1 MHIKLISL
9 SSFHHLYKYHTH
21 TPSFINIR
29 KMILLLTIIIIL
41 LLLVIVKCVLPILT
55 RHSQLQRDY
64 RNITLLPLSSIPF
77 VGNLHLIDKRP
88 HVFFQLLRRM
98 SRECQNQDKGIF
110 CLWYALWPMTFLCT
124 AKGLEV
130 CEFNILSECNISLI
144 DLDVH

>member
-88 HVFFQLLRRM
+88 HVFFERM
-98 SRECQNQDKGIF
+98 SKSRQR
-110 CLWYALWPMTFLCT
+110 YFL
-124 AKGLEV
+124 
-130 CEFNILSECNISLI
+130 SLVRVMAN
-144 DLDVH
+144 DVSLHSKRTRSMRI